1 MLQLSAMILNRPVLS
16 LRTGAPIGTTTGA
29 IINPNNLKIEGLYC
43 IIPGQKNKTSIL
55 VEQDIRDVIPQ
66 GIVVDD
72 AEVLSDPEDLIR
84 LQKIMDL
91 HFELVG
97 KKVVTED
104 KHRLGKVSDFAVET
118 KSMFIKKLYVTQ
130 SILKSFAGGN
140 LGVDRTQII
149 EITDKKVI
157 IRELAQKIPAGATA
171 TA

>member
-16 LRTGAPIGTTTGA
+16 LRTGAPVATSTGV

-43 IIPGQKNKTSIL
+43 HAPDKKHKTAIL

-66 GIVVDD
+66 GIVVND
-72 AEVLSDPEDLIR
+72 ADALTDPEDLVR

-91 HFELVG
+91 NFELVG
-97 KKVVTED
+97 KKVVTEN
-104 KHRLGKVSDFAVET
+104 KERLGKVSDFAVDT

-140 LGVDRTQII
+140 LGVDRSQII
-149 EITDKKVI
+149 EITDKKVV

>member
-1 MLQLSAMILNRPVLS
+1 MLQLSAMILNPPVLS
-16 LRTGAPIGTTTGA
+16 LRTGAPVGATTGA

-43 IIPGQKNKTSIL
+43 TIPGQKNKTSIL

-66 GIVVDD
+66 GIVIDD
-72 AEVLSDPEDLIR
+72 AEVLSDPDDLIR
-84 LQKIMDL
+84 LQKIVDL